1 MNTSLD
7 EENLKDLLRS
17 PFAGHAEG
25 QSILELANFTL
36 ETGTVLYR
44 VPVAYKT
51 WGTLN
56 ETKDNVLVICHA
68 FSGSSCVNEW
78 WSQLLG
84 HGKAFDTDRFF
95 IFCGNV
101 LGSPY
106 GTCSP
111 LTLNP
116 SVGTRY
122 GPSFPLTTIRDDVRY
137 NLSI

>member
-1 MNTSLD
+1 MNAPLD
-7 EENLKDLLRS
+7 EENLETLQQS
-17 PFAGHAEG
+17 PFAGYAEG
-25 QSILELANFTL
+25 QTILELPKFTL

-56 ETKDNVLVICHA
+56 ETRDNVLVICHA
-68 FSGSSCVNEW
+68 FSGSSCVNDW

-84 HGKAFDTDRFF
+84 PGKAFDTDRFF

-111 LTLNP
+111 LTLNLAT
-116 SVGTRY
+116 GKRY
-122 GPSFPLTTIRDDVRY
+122 GPSFPLTTMRDDVRCV
-137 NLSI
+137 L